1 MKKTGMAAKEKKPK
15 RVASLI
21 RVGNPNK
28 AGNPDKLA

>member
-1 MKKTGMAAKEKKPK
+1 MKKKGMAAKEKDK